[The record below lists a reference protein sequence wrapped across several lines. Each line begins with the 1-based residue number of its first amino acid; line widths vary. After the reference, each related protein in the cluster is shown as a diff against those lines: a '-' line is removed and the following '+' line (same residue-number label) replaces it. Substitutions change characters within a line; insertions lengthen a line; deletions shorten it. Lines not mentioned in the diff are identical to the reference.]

1 VDSSLQAFCAIIIC
15 VEHSFWHLSPSVSFS
30 DAFKMAFMSYQD
42 HGMVK
47 KMATA
52 LSVIHQKD
60 GSISKKTL
68 EEVILMHCLSPPK
81 YDIPQSG
88 PLTEE

>member
-1 VDSSLQAFCAIIIC
+1 VNSSLQAFSAIIIC
-15 VEHSFWHLSPSVSFS
+15 AEHSFWHLSPSVSFS

-52 LSVIHQKD
+52 LSHQKNNV
-60 GSISKKTL
+60 ISHKTL

-81 YDIPQSG
+81 DDIPQSG